1 MGKSTIS
8 MAIFNSKLF
17 VHQRVTTRDFS
28 QQPVVKS
35 LAFLAPGGME
45 FPWNFWRFLTVS
57 GLEIILAMMT
67 SCYVWL
73 CLIMFDD
80 TGGPDMFQVGM
91 REKSIGFPQM
101 TSPTFSE
108 LGAVMFL
115 LVKYLTIYTILMYNI
130 YIYYIFI
137 TQQWAT
143 EEKKYSLQ

>member
-1 MGKSTIS
+1 
-8 MAIFNSKLF
+8 
-17 VHQRVTTRDFS
+17 
-28 QQPVVKS
+28 
-35 LAFLAPGGME
+35 ME
-45 FPWNFWRFLTVS
+45 FLTLSDGFWF
-57 GLEIILAMMT
+57 GNNPCYDDIL
-67 SCYVWL
+67 L

-130 YIYYIFI
+130 YIYYI
-137 TQQWAT
+137 
-143 EEKKYSLQ
+143 YSLRSNEPQRKKNIHYSNIYIIPFLNLKTPCFAAEITILAGELAMFCWLNHHFCC

>member
-1 MGKSTIS
+1 
-8 MAIFNSKLF
+8 
-17 VHQRVTTRDFS
+17 
-28 QQPVVKS
+28 
-35 LAFLAPGGME
+35 ME
-45 FPWNFWRFLTVS
+45 FLTLSDGFWF
-57 GLEIILAMMT
+57 GNNPCYDDIL
-67 SCYVWL
+67 L

-130 YIYYIFI
+130 YIYYIYSLRSNEPQRKKIFI
-137 TQQWAT
+137 TVIFI
-143 EEKKYSLQ
+143 